1 MQTKWPRVPKLEG
14 NHSLIRAMV
23 SALLFCCMSSWAV
36 RQPYQGSASPT
47 GDTLWLE
54 ANGLRLK
61 TKIYPSAR
69 LSSHPVLIVVLHGD
83 LPRPSY
89 HYEFAHEAAVKMDDV
104 VIAAL
109 LRPGYVDDTGDRSGG
124 EQGLTTGDNYT
135 PEVVDAVAQ
144 AVDLLKSKFHP
155 VRTVLAGHSG
165 GAAITGNVLGRW
177 PSEVDAAF
185 MVSCPCD
192 LVAWRKH
199 MLQMQNDPI
208 WLIPVKSLSPI
219 DLASKVPR
227 SVRVRLL
234 VGSEDPV
241 ASAELSQHYAEV
253 LRKHGDDVTLTIAP
267 GLKHNILLEP
277 VAFDGLG
284 TLVETLKKDV
294 QG

>member
-1 MQTKWPRVPKLEG
+1 
-14 NHSLIRAMV
+14 
-23 SALLFCCMSSWAV
+23 
-36 RQPYQGSASPT
+36 
-47 GDTLWLE
+47 
-54 ANGLRLK
+54 
-61 TKIYPSAR
+61 
-69 LSSHPVLIVVLHGD
+69 VVLHGD

-89 HYEFAHEAAVKMDDV
+89 HYEFAREAAVKMEDV

-144 AVDLLKSKFHP
+144 AVELIKAKFHP
-155 VRTVLAGHSG
+155 ARTVLAGHSG

-177 PSEVDAAF
+177 PSEVDAGF

-227 SVRVRLL
+227 SVRVRLI
-234 VGSEDPV
+234 VGSEDSV
-241 ASAELSQHYAEV
+241 APAELSQHYAEV
-253 LRKHGDDVTLTIAP
+253 LRNDGDDVTLTIAP
-267 GLKHNILLEP
+267 GLEHNILLEP
-277 VAFDGLG
+277 VALDGLA
-284 TLVETLKKDV
+284 TLVETLKKDA
-294 QG
+294 QR

>member
-1 MQTKWPRVPKLEG
+1 MW
-14 NHSLIRAMV
+14 AMV
-23 SALLFCCMSSWAV
+23 TALLFCCMSAWAA
-36 RQPYQGSASPT
+36 RQPYQGSANVSRQREASPT
-47 GDTLWLE
+47 GGTLWLE

-61 TKIYPSAR
+61 TKIYPSAK

-83 LPRPSY
+83 LPLPSY
-89 HYEFAHEAAVKMDDV
+89 HYEFAREAAVKMDDV

-109 LRPGYVDDTGDRSGG
+109 LRPGYVDDTGDHSGG

-144 AVDLLKSKFHP
+144 AVGQLKAKFHP
-155 VRTVLAGHSG
+155 ARTVLAGHSG
-165 GAAITGNVLGRW
+165 GAAITGDVLGRW

-208 WLIPVKSLSPI
+208 WSAPVKSLSPI
-219 DLASKVPR
+219 DLASKVQR

-241 ASAELSQHYAEV
+241 APAKLSQQYAEV
-253 LRKHGDDVTLTIAP
+253 LRHHGDDVTLTIAP
-267 GLKHNILLEP
+267 GLEHNILLEP
-277 VAFDGLG
+277 ATLDGLG
-284 TLVETLKKDV
+284 TLVETLKKDAKH
-294 QG
+294 